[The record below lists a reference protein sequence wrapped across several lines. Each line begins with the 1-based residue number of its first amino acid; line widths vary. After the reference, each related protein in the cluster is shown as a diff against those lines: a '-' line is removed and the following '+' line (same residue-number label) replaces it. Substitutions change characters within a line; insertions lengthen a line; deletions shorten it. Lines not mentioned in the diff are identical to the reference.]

1 MFLPEDSEDTPWAAK
16 PVGSVHIDAS
26 AGTAEGRAIR
36 VSSHYDRR
44 SLRKKSEIP
53 RSQRVR
59 IPFDRQSP
67 ENRCLSQIESI
78 PMTRPISVRCNSEFN
93 VAPEHGV
100 WHSGNPTANAESTA
114 PSTLVRTSLSGESHG
129 EALEYRIKCRP
140 ATGGNSLLI
149 PGVLLLGLI
158 AAINGASLAYSQS
171 QTEINQMLR
180 TYSDDIAT
188 EKSLVAQGLGSPGG
202 AAISYSHRAKV
213 YLFHSQKPEKA
224 VADFSEAIRL
234 LMSKKL
240 DDTDRSTLAGAYVFR
255 AQAHN
260 QLKKRPLALADA
272 AAAIKLFED
281 MVKSG
286 AEHAEPTLV
295 YALKMRVEALIG
307 AEPTDQSSEEDLKQ
321 ALAAVDQ
328 AIPLL
333 EKWSKKGSDNEF
345 FQSELTQLRE
355 TRIAVVKAIDKLTS
369 TAK

>member
-1 MFLPEDSEDTPWAAK
+1 MA
-16 PVGSVHIDAS
+16 
-26 AGTAEGRAIR
+26 R
-36 VSSHYDRR
+36 
-44 SLRKKSEIP
+44 
-53 RSQRVR
+53 
-59 IPFDRQSP
+59 
-67 ENRCLSQIESI
+67 
-78 PMTRPISVRCNSEFN
+78 PMSVRCISAFN
-93 VAPEHGV
+93 VAPERGV
-100 WHSGNPTANAESTA
+100 LHSGNPAATAESTA
-114 PSTLVRTSLSGESHG
+114 PSTLVRTSLTGESHG
-129 EALEYRIKCRP
+129 EALESRIKCRP
-140 ATGGNSLLI
+140 AARGNPLLI

-158 AAINGASLAYSQS
+158 AAINGASPAYSQS

-188 EKSLVAQGLGSPGG
+188 EKALVAQGLGSPGG

-234 LMSKKL
+234 LKSEKL

-355 TRIAVVKAIDKLTS
+355 TRSKVVKAINKLTN